1 MNIFIHIFLQIY
13 EEPIKINNR
22 IMKFIFNL
30 QKSCIVK
37 HKATGKNI
45 LHLPDKMI
53 IRMTERDLYRAYEKC
68 NQDKKDLSKT
78 SKCN

>member
-1 MNIFIHIFLQIY
+1 
-13 EEPIKINNR
+13 
-22 IMKFIFNL
+22 MKFIFNL

-45 LHLPDKMI
+45 LHLQDNKT

-78 SKCN
+78 SKYN